1 MVYKGYIYNTK
12 LILNYENL
20 TIKRKIRFWLML
32 PVWYLTKI
40 GIQNKYK
47 NYLK

>member
-20 TIKRKIRFWLML
+20 TIKRKIRFWIMM
-32 PVWYLTKI
+32 PVWYLKI
-40 GIQNKYK
+40 QYKYK
-47 NYLK
+47 KYLK